1 MCTQIWSRK
10 IINPEPW
17 DVCKFTFITC
27 PHFVQADKDG
37 KPPVMDQR
45 QVMNHVLTAF
55 TLNCKVT
62 VFVAACVMLLG

>member
-1 MCTQIWSRK
+1 M
-10 IINPEPW
+10 
-17 DVCKFTFITC
+17 CKFTFMSC
-27 PHFVQADKDG
+27 PHFVEAGKDG